1 MKTLRD
7 REAQTKEEKTS
18 HMTLFCAL
26 MMVKKGKATLEQ
38 AIRVVPLTGNARVLA
53 KQLENVGSQSLQLKI
68 NRQSSR
74 GEDPVAS
81 LIETFLRKYRQGRYR
96 QQRTPEKLAKTISA

>member
-26 MMVKKGKATLEQ
+26 MMVKNAKATLEQ
-38 AIRVVPLTGNARVLA
+38 AIRVVPLTGNAKVLA
-53 KQLENVGSQSLQLKI
+53 EQLAFDCNF
-68 NRQSSR
+68 SSEVPL
-74 GEDPVAS
+74 G
-81 LIETFLRKYRQGRYR
+81 Q
-96 QQRTPEKLAKTISA
+96 ISAEEDTQEIS